1 MIPAIIQPIVRRA
14 ILDLMN
20 EVGGEHNDDV
30 LTRLLN
36 AMGHRVARRDVSAEL
51 GWLDAQGLV
60 RSEALEPEGKI
71 GAYVVARILQDGQD
85 VADGR
90 LRVEGIHR
98 HKTGE

>member
-1 MIPAIIQPIVRRA
+1 MIPAVLQPVIRRA
-14 ILDLMN
+14 ILDLMH
-20 EVGGEHNDDV
+20 EAGGEHNDDT

-36 AMGHRVARRDVSAEL
+36 AMGHRVARRDIAAEL
-51 GWLDAQGLV
+51 GWLDEHRLV
-60 RSEALEPEGKI
+60 RAEALEGFDKI

-90 LRVEGIHR
+90 LRIDGVHR